1 MILNY
6 LEMVSK
12 KSWSTLKKLASF
24 IVLELL
30 IWRHGRVEGV
40 KVCNTKSVSVEEVD
54 VGLGNPTCTC
64 EVNRWLD

>member
-40 KVCNTKSVSVEEVD
+40 KVCNTKSVSVEEVE
-54 VGLGNPTCTC
+54 VELGNPTCTC